1 MSLLP
6 PDEATKG
13 SVEGQVEKEKTGAQL
28 TLLQELYSEHSVWRY
43 FHRKCVRSLDG

>member
-13 SVEGQVEKEKTGAQL
+13 SVEGQVEKEKTRAQL
-28 TLLQELYSEHSVWRY
+28 TLAAGTV
-43 FHRKCVRSLDG
+43 F